1 MFTLKSIFAVI
12 LSFSFSST
20 KKQHKKNELSD
31 EEIVAEIVRT
41 QSATLVE
48 VLYERYADKVFR
60 KCISFVKEESIASD
74 LTHDIF
80 IKVYMKL
87 ASFKGNSRFSTWLYS
102 ITYNFCV
109 DYTRKNSK
117 TKTVS
122 IDDEERVKN
131 IEVESVD
138 DFAHIKATRLKVLL
152 EKIKPEERMILL
164 MKYKDDMSI
173 KDIQEVLKVS
183 ESAVKMR
190 LKRAKEKVHELYK
203 NTYAENYM

>member
-1 MFTLKSIFAVI
+1 M
-12 LSFSFSST
+12 
-20 KKQHKKNELSD
+20 SD